1 MLLAC
6 TYLEASGD
14 DILSEAEA
22 EVAEELRLDFG
33 LAPPEANRRLLEQVG
48 VVTEGGAV
56 DLGLVPVGPPD
67 R

>member
-1 MLLAC
+1 M
-6 TYLEASGD
+6 YLEASGD

-33 LAPPEANRRLLEQVG
+33 LAPPEANRRLLVG